1 MTAEITVEDLR
12 KTRTLARSAR
22 VYERVIHALSPT
34 RAIPAQTAQGCAFDA
49 RVYSAIRAREE
60 AGGAICADYGA
71 EIAQWAENRAIS
83 ADAIWSNP
91 RTLRCAYAQQKLDD
105 AQIARM
111 ESDLLRYA
119 ARSTHVEA
127 FG

>member
-1 MTAEITVEDLR
+1 MSAITVEDLR
-12 KTRTLARSAR
+12 KTRTLARSAQ
-22 VYERVIHALSPT
+22 VFDRVIHALAPT
-34 RAIPAQTAQGCAFDA
+34 RTLAQTAQGRAFDA

-60 AGGAICADYGA
+60 AGGADCADYGA
-71 EIAQWAENRAIS
+71 EIAQWAENRADS

-91 RTLRCAYAQQKLDD
+91 RETRCAFAQQKIDD
-105 AQIARM
+105 ARIARM

-119 ARSTHVEA
+119 ARSTHAEA